1 MSTERSDEQVE
12 RAALHALDALDGA
25 EHVAFERLLEDEGA
39 AAQTARADLSSF
51 KRVAAKIGTV
61 VPPVTPPAA
70 LKAKLMARIQ
80 NEVQG
85 AAESPKGFTF
95 IRSAEGTWVE
105 PLPGMKLKVLYVD
118 PTTQRTTAICKFSPG
133 YRHAPHRHA
142 QVEELFILEG
152 GCVCEGVALFP
163 GDYHRSDANSVHSET
178 STDDGCTLLIM
189 FSPKNEP
196 VGGIGARISSATV
209 SFLFRLS
216 GFLARLAQRFAT
228 RR

>member
-1 MSTERSDEQVE
+1 MTDERSDEQVE
-12 RAALHALDALDGA
+12 RAALHALGALDGA
-25 EHVAFERLLEDEGA
+25 EHVAIERLLEDEGA
-39 AAQTARADLSSF
+39 AAQRARADLASF
-51 KRVAAKIGTV
+51 QRVAAQIGAAA
-61 VPPVTPPAA
+61 PPVAPPAA
-70 LKAKLMARIQ
+70 LKAKVMARIQ
-80 NEVQG
+80 DETQS
-85 AAESPKGFTF
+85 AADAPEGFTF

-118 PTTQRTTAICKFSPG
+118 PITQRTTAICKFAPG

-163 GDYHRSDANSVHSET
+163 GDYHRSDADSVHSET

-189 FSPKNEP
+189 FSPKNEV
-196 VGGIGARISSATV
+196 VGGLGARISSATV

>member
-1 MSTERSDEQVE
+1 MTNERSDEQLE
-12 RAALHALDALDGA
+12 RAALHALGALDGA

-39 AAQTARADLSSF
+39 AAQTARTDLASF
-51 KRVAAKIGTV
+51 QRVASKIGAV

-80 NEVQG
+80 HERQG
-85 AAESPKGFTF
+85 TPESPEGFTF

-105 PLPGMKLKVLYVD
+105 PLPGMKIKVLYVD
-118 PTTQRTTAICKFSPG
+118 PTTQRTTAICKFAPG
-133 YRHAPHRHA
+133 YRLAPHRHT
-142 QVEELFILEG
+142 QMEELFVLEG

-163 GDYHRSDANSVHSET
+163 GDYHRSDANSVHGET
-178 STDDGCTLLIM
+178 STDDGCTLLLM
-189 FSPKNEP
+189 FSPNNEA

-216 GFLARLAQRFAT
+216 GILARVAQRFAT